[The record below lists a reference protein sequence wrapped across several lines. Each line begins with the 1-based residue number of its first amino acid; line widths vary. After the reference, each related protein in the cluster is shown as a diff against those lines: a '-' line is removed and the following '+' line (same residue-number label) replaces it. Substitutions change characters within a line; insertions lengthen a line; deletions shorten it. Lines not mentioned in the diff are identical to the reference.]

1 MEIKPGN
8 FFPNNQTHFVFPRE
22 EFSEVGNIVRVVK
35 NSRPY
40 EVDFVIVHMATSKY
54 CKISTI
60 MNPSVLTAE
69 ERNNTPI
76 LNYNKIW
83 QLSEEEALSGK
94 YF

>member
-8 FFPNNQTHFVFPRE
+8 FFSNDQINFVFPRE

-40 EVDFVIVHMATSKY
+40 GVDFVIVNMATSKY
-54 CKISTI
+54 CEITTIS
-60 MNPSVLTAE
+60 PSALTAE
-69 ERNNTPI
+69 ERNNAPT

-83 QLSEEEALSGK
+83 QLSRKEALSGE